1 MMQVHEIWSM
11 TDKFLSFWTFCPLNP
26 LTTPGKSKVWI
37 NEKNAWRYIYAH
49 FTHVYH
55 KWKIYDVSVTG
66 RSLFWTIFC
75 PFTSSTSC
83 KINIFKKRRRHLE
96 ISSFYTWVTQMAII
110 WCMLPEIWSAQW
122 TEHFVILDQ
131 FLPFYPCKHLEN
143 KNFENMK
150 KIPGDIIVLHMR
162 TINDNDM
169 MYVCS
174 DMERKRTF
182 C

>member
-1 MMQVHEIWSM
+1 
-11 TDKFLSFWTFCPLNP
+11 
-26 LTTPGKSKVWI
+26 
-37 NEKNAWRYIYAH
+37 
-49 FTHVYH
+49 
-55 KWKIYDVSVTG
+55 
-66 RSLFWTIFC
+66 
-75 PFTSSTSC
+75 
-83 KINIFKKRRRHLE
+83 
-96 ISSFYTWVTQMAII
+96 
-110 WCMLPEIWSAQW
+110 MLPEIWSAQW

-131 FLPFYPCKHLEN
+131 FLPFYPSKHLEN

-182 C
+182 RYFGPFFALLPTTTQKIKILKI

>member
-1 MMQVHEIWSM
+1 MKNIRCMVSEIW
-11 TDKFLSFWTFCPLNP
+11 
-26 LTTPGKSKVWI
+26 
-37 NEKNAWRYIYAH
+37 
-49 FTHVYH
+49 
-55 KWKIYDVSVTG
+55 SVTG

-131 FLPFYPCKHLEN
+131 FLPFYPSKHLEN